1 MRPFSTFPFLGVL
14 FLLTALSGCVAT
26 QSDYG
31 NFVDKNLIA
40 NQTELAKD
48 SVKQLEKLYPPAKNQ
63 LVLQQETPDV
73 LGKALVLG
81 LREAGFALQS
91 FDKDGRKSIQSPH
104 SSNTVLPL
112 NPNEPLQWDFAYL
125 FDQAG
130 EPDLYRLTL
139 FLGHQ
144 SLSRLYRLDD
154 NRFIPAGN
162 LVWKKE

>member
-1 MRPFSTFPFLGVL
+1 MRPFSTFSFLGVL
-14 FLLTALSGCVAT
+14 FLLTALSGCVST

-31 NFVDKNLIA
+31 NFVDNNRIA
-40 NQTELAKD
+40 NQSELAKD

-91 FDKDGRKSIQSPH
+91 FDKNGKKSIPSPR
-104 SSNTVLPL
+104 SVDTVLPL
-112 NPNEPLQWDFAYL
+112 NPNEPLQWNFAYI

-130 EPDLYRLTL
+130 EANLYHLTL
-139 FLGHQ
+139 FLSHQ

-154 NRFIPAGN
+154 NRFIAAGDW
-162 LVWKKE
+162 VRKQE